1 MLPGDIILFY
11 STLLGSNR
19 LDDADTLP
27 PPQFDH
33 TDYSLALQIP
43 FGQPY
48 TVGSQIKVFHA
59 FSGRWGRSSDGRASR
74 SQCEG
79 QEFDPPRLH
88 QFSQKLTSLQVLQT
102 APNFIISI

>member
-1 MLPGDIILFY
+1 MLSVDIILFY

-19 LDDADTLP
+19 LNDADTLP

-33 TDYSLALQIP
+33 TDYSLALQTL

-48 TVGSQIKVFHA
+48 TFGSQTKAFYA

-88 QFSQKLTSLQVLQT
+88 QLSQKLTSL
-102 APNFIISI
+102 